1 MDLVKMGK
9 FIQELRKGKGMT
21 QEQLAEKLGVSQRT
35 VSRWETGSNMPD
47 LDILIELSDFY
58 ETDLREILSGERR
71 SERMDREMKETVM
84 QVADYSNEGKIR
96 MRRRMVRIILLLV
109 FLIAVL
115 AVLWALDHRRNNS
128 PVPEEA
134 FVFREDMTGE
144 FHGVLKTED
153 AAEKEECMCLVTLYF
168 TYEKNDDGSYSFVGF
183 QSVHLEKDKGWK
195 VVGDAEII
203 PGITYRNDRKEADI
217 LIKYEASTGPTCKDE
232 IYLGVISL
240 DLVTQ
245 KQIKTWP

>member
-9 FIQELRKGKGMT
+9 FLQELRKGKGMT

-71 SERMDREMKETVM
+71 SERMDREMKETVL

-128 PVPEEA
+128 PVPEET

-144 FHGVLKTED
+144 FHGVLKTE
-153 AAEKEECMCLVTLYF
+153 
-168 TYEKNDDGSYSFVGF
+168 EKNDDGSYSFVGF